1 MYSNLHASLMS
12 IFPQTEHLPHKPVCG
27 MAASKFGTFSGLRD
41 GCIKMCQFGT
51 FFFNFLS

>member
-1 MYSNLHASLMS
+1 MYANLHASLMS